1 MLFWGVR
8 CPLNMVHVWLWFD
21 YIYFPHINLS
31 HVGNCDSDTFL
42 EMSQEKNVP
51 TNHSVDPTKMKRI
64 FWKAWLVKLFHLFGS
79 SCVKVWHLQLKGGHS
94 ENSLLMYI
102 SKQFCSWQRKKRIPF
117 SSSFFMKKN
126 PRTKHCS
133 SFSEVSFTNV
143 GRLITLREKWD
154 ENTNHSSRQRI
165 ARQ

>member
-42 EMSQEKNVP
+42 QMSQKKMFPQITPTIQQRWKEYFEKL
-51 TNHSVDPTKMKRI
+51 SWWR
-64 FWKAWLVKLFHLFGS
+64 LFHLLGS

-133 SFSEVSFTNV
+133 SFSEVSFSNV